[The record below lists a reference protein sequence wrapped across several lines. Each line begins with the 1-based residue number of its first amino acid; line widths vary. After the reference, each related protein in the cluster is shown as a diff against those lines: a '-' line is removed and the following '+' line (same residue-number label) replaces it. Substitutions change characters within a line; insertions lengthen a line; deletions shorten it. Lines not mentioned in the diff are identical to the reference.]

1 MGGSPVVDSGGTGA
15 GGGAPPGGG
24 GTSSGGATS
33 GTGGGNGGG
42 GGAMDAASDQRAN
55 VIDARSEVADTNRDV
70 QGTRDASRLD
80 ATESADV
87 AAPVEAGTPGAR
99 IVGRTAAGAAGRRFG
114 WPGVAFYARFSGTQ
128 ASVQLNDGTFGNS
141 FEVVV
146 DGGMPRKFRTVAGQA
161 AYSLANSL
169 IAGTHDVVLWRS
181 TEVFDSGVT
190 ELVSFNDFGAG
201 GALLAPRL
209 APDRRIEVVGDS
221 ISVGAGL
228 EGGAAGCAANKTS
241 TDNYFAYGS
250 VAARAV
256 AADVVTIAYSGI
268 GVFRSFNP
276 ADPTMPMRYDRAI
289 PSEGAGW
296 DFSQYQPHVVVINLG
311 TNDFGAGDPGQP
323 YVDAYVAFVR
333 HIRAN
338 YPGAYFICIAM
349 YGNQETAVGNVVN
362 ALRNGG
368 ETRIE
373 QLNFNPVQNNLG
385 CAQHPNAAAQTA
397 MGNLLAARLRAVMNW

>member
-1 MGGSPVVDSGGTGA
+1 MTDSGQSTGNGGTRADSGGSGGPNVGA
-15 GGGAPPGGG
+15 GGA
-24 GTSSGGATS
+24 GGANAGGSQGSGIAADASSDAPATS
-33 GTGGGNGGG
+33 
-42 GGAMDAASDQRAN
+42 
-55 VIDARSEVADTNRDV
+55 DARSDST
-70 QGTRDASRLD
+70 TRDAPSD
-80 ATESADV
+80 AARAHD
-87 AAPVEAGTPGAR
+87 AANDSNIEGGAPGFR
-99 IVGRTAAGAAGRRFG
+99 IVGRTAPGSVGTRFG

-128 ASVQLNDGTFGNS
+128 ASVQLNDGAFQNS

-146 DGGMPRKFRTVAGQA
+146 DGGTPRKFTTVSGQS
-161 AYSLANSL
+161 AYSLATGL
-169 IAGTHDVVLWRS
+169 AAGTHDLVLWRS

-190 ELVSFNDFGAG
+190 ELLGLDNFGTG
-201 GALLAPRL
+201 GALLSPPA

-228 EGGAAGCAANKTS
+228 EGGPAGCAANKTS
-241 TDNYFAYGS
+241 SDNYFAYGS

-256 AADVVTIAYSGI
+256 GADVVTIAYSGI

-289 PSEGAGW
+289 PSETAAW
-296 DFSQYQPHVVVINLG
+296 DFTKYQPHVVVINLG

-333 HIRAN
+333 HIRSG

-349 YGNQETAVGNVVN
+349 YGNQETAVGSVVST
-362 ALRNGG
+362 LKTGG

-373 QLNFNPVQNNLG
+373 QLNFNAVQNNLG
-385 CAQHPNAAAQTA
+385 CAQHPNAAAQSA
-397 MGNLLAARLRAVMNW
+397 MGNLLVTRLRAVMNW